1 MNAAVSRASAY
12 LMAICLGEKLPSR
25 SKHWRPKKMAD
36 PIKFAPRAPFDLPPD
51 DPRAVRGH
59 CGKVITEVDIHYDK
73 TPAGSVL
80 VTFRCKNCRVF
91 QGYQIVP
98 EFWVVPMTV
107 VDGAAQPGTMD
118 ISEVLAD
125 LRNPK
130 KRS

>member
-1 MNAAVSRASAY
+1 
-12 LMAICLGEKLPSR
+12 
-25 SKHWRPKKMAD
+25 MAD

-51 DPRAVRGH
+51 DPRAVCGH